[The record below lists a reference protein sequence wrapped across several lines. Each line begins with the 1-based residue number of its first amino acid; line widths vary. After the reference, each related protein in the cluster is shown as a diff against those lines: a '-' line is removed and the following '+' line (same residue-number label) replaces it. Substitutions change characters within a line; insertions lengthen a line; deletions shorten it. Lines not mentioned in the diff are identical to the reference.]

1 MNREKT
7 KLICVCFLFFV
18 FITTGVYS
26 ADNNRTID
34 FKISGGIA
42 YLEVGDWNDHH
53 IGWNESR
60 RRSVEAAGGTVI
72 SENQP
77 LHWGWELEGEFIL
90 HLGSQFAVGIGTGYI
105 NGKLE
110 DVAET
115 ITNNITAL
123 NIHDFGVKAIP
134 IKAMAYFFLPLSH
147 KVQMAL
153 GGGLGYYFASFTR
166 FYRREP
172 GDGYWIDSD
181 MEGSGSGLGA
191 EGGISL
197 EYALSNDLTIFL
209 GGSGRYAKIGGIEGT
224 RERIDS
230 NSWSDSIEGTY
241 YALERERTPGI
252 WSPVVNIATEA
263 PSGEGT
269 RNVRDGVL
277 DFSGF
282 TIKAGIK
289 IRLF

>member
-1 MNREKT
+1 MAGISIDAKEK
-7 KLICVCFLFFV
+7 K
-18 FITTGVYS
+18 G
-26 ADNNRTID
+26 NID
-34 FKISGGIA
+34 LKISGGTT
-42 YLEVGDWNDHH
+42 YLEVGDWNAHH
-53 IGWNESR
+53 LGWNESR
-60 RRSVEAAGGTVI
+60 RRSVEAAGGTVL

-77 LHWGWELEGEFIL
+77 LHWGWELEGEFLMHI
-90 HLGSQFAVGIGTGYI
+90 GSQFAIGIGTGYI
-105 NGKLE
+105 SGKLE
-110 DVAET
+110 DTAET
-115 ITNNITAL
+115 ITNNITAF

-134 IKAMAYFFLPLSH
+134 IKAKAYLFLPLSP
-147 KVQMAL
+147 KVHIAI
-153 GGGLGYYFASFTR
+153 GGGLGYYFVSFTR

-181 MEGSGSGLGA
+181 MEGNGAGLGA

-197 EYALSNDLTIFL
+197 EYAFNESLAVFVE
-209 GGSGRYAKIGGIEGT
+209 GSGRYAKIGGIEGT

-230 NSWSDSIEGTY
+230 NNWGDSIEGPY

-269 RNVRDGVL
+269 RNVREGVL

-282 TIKAGIK
+282 TIKVGLK